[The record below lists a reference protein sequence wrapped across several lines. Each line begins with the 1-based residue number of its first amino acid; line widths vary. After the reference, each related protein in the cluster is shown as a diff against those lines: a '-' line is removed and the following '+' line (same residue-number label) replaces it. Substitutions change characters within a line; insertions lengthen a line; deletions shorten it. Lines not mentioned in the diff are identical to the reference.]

1 MHKLHLTSII
11 YNDLRR
17 FGFPGNSMGIHK
29 ALLKNKIFRRIFL
42 VRIYN
47 IDSKYYKICRLLYK
61 PMETFQIECSNI
73 GEGMVA
79 WHGFST
85 IIFAR
90 SIGKNFS
97 TFQNVTVGRSGGSHS
112 EEDNIPIIGDN
123 VQICTGAVVVGN
135 IKIGNNVIIGGNCFV
150 NKDVPDNSIVVGNP
164 MKIKHKRY

>member
-1 MHKLHLTSII
+1 MYLSDVENTSLPVPAYFLLPATSIPI
-11 YNDLRR
+11 QELSLSLD
-17 FGFPGNSMGIHK
+17 I
-29 ALLKNKIFRRIFL
+29 
-42 VRIYN
+42 
-47 IDSKYYKICRLLYK
+47 
-61 PMETFQIECSNI
+61 FQIECSDI